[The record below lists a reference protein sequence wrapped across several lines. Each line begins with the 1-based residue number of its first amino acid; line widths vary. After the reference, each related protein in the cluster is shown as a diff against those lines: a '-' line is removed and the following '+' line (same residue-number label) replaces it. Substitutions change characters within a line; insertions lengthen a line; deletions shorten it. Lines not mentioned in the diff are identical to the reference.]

1 MWIGKTDVK
10 HDDNY
15 DTDIV
20 MEKICDTK
28 KNQQRD
34 ASGNTGFSLKFSSVH
49 RFFQSRRWWVQK
61 TYSLEGYRDILLS

>member
-28 KNQQRD
+28 KN
-34 ASGNTGFSLKFSSVH
+34 
-49 RFFQSRRWWVQK
+49 
-61 TYSLEGYRDILLS
+61 